1 MRFVR
6 LKEAGKIVTTP
17 IIVGS
22 KEVVEKARICD
33 HEWRDM
39 SPANVVPPGGGMDEC
54 VKCIAVRFTF
64 IKSQWNNLVAQHNK
78 VDFNKVTETLS
89 EEEYKALSRET
100 WNALDG
106 DDNE

>member
-1 MRFVR
+1 MKFVR

-17 IIVGS
+17 IIIGS
-22 KEVVEKARICD
+22 PETTRQACNCD

-54 VKCIAVRFTF
+54 IKCIAVRFTF
-64 IKSQWNNLVAQHNK
+64 IKSQWNNLVAQHAG

-89 EEEYKALSRET
+89 EEEYKALVRET
-100 WNALDG
+100 QQKILDG
-106 DDNE
+106 DDE

>member
-1 MRFVR
+1 MKFIR

-17 IIVGS
+17 IIIGS
-22 KEVVEKARICD
+22 PEHQRLACECE

-64 IKSQWNNLVAQHNK
+64 IKSQWNDFVAQHTG
-78 VDFNKVTETLS
+78 VDFNEATETLS
-89 EEEYKALSRET
+89 QEEYQALVREHQREM
-100 WNALDG
+100 LDG
-106 DDNE
+106 DGE